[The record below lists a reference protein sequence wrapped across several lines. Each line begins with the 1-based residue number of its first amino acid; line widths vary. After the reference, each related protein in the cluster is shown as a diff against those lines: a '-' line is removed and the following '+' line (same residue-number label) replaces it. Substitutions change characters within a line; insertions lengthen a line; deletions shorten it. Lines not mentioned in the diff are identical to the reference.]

1 MAVRFII
8 GRAGTGKTH
17 HCLQSVRRHLRESPV
32 DGGRLILLV
41 PEQASL
47 QTERALL
54 DDPQI
59 GATVRAEVLSFRR
72 LAFRILQGAAAPQ
85 RTALSSNGRAMVLR
99 RLVAALADRLTYY
112 RRAGSSAGFLE
123 HLSRTITELIDEAVT
138 PDALDGLAG
147 DGHGD
152 PLRVHKI
159 NDLRVI
165 YRAYL
170 EYLGIDK
177 LDPSQQLELARERI
191 TRCEWL
197 IGATIWVDGFA
208 GFTRQQV
215 LMLTEMAKIACR
227 IEITAMIDP
236 AYAMQAGDA
245 TPVEPGDLFAKTQ
258 RTYLDLRRA
267 FVEAGVPVETPR
279 MLSPSPPPRFAESGE
294 LARLERS
301 LFAEPGREAGEPSDV
316 SLVQAADRRTE
327 VDYVVSLICHLVHT
341 AGGELRYR
349 DVAVIL
355 RDLEPYH
362 DLLSAALSER
372 RIPFFIDRRRPT
384 SHHPVVELMRGLAS
398 LAATSFSLE
407 SVRMLLK
414 TGLLGLDDAD
424 ADELENYLLAHG
436 LEGEA
441 VWRQQADWAFAKGS
455 SPANR
460 DPDRAEEHQRRLQ
473 RVNRTRRTFLDRVQS
488 WYDAARSDPV
498 RNGRQWAER
507 LVETLEQLQV
517 APSLSDWARQAED
530 DGDLDLAEQHRQIG
544 RDIAAFLNDFS
555 LALGDETMNVAAL
568 CDVLSAGLSQ
578 LTLGLAPPMLDQV
591 LVGSIERS
599 RHPEIKV
606 AIVMGF
612 NEGLFPPAGS
622 EDSILNDDDRK
633 WLANRGVHV
642 GVTRRQ
648 RVLDEPLLAYTALT
662 RASRRVIA
670 TCAAADE
677 EGQALRPSP
686 FVAALKAAVPGLAMP
701 FVDHVDRGRRP
712 WSVHTSRDLA
722 ARLALEFRTRP
733 PSARDDRPTRTLWN
747 DLYEASRRAE
757 GMGEGLR
764 PALSAL
770 TYENAATLT
779 PESVAR
785 WVAEPLRASVS
796 RLETF
801 AACPFQHF
809 AKYGLRLEER
819 ELAELADVDV
829 GTIHHAILEQFV
841 ERVAAQRQ
849 SLAEMDEAEVRSLLH
864 ASWEAVTASVTSG
877 GPLSSAR
884 DAYVLRR
891 SETELARV
899 LSAQQRV
906 ARSGKFRPRRAEVK
920 FGFDEPD
927 SWPALE
933 ITTPKKRQVRLRGFI
948 DRVDLAELADQML
961 GVVIDYKRT
970 RDRRLDLSHVYH
982 GLSLQLLGYLLVLAE
997 RGESLAGRPVQPVG
1011 AFYISLVETY
1021 TPVDHPD
1028 QAQTAEEQT
1037 GGTFA
1042 PRGVLSAE
1050 HIGALDSEFSG
1061 SGRSK
1066 LYNVYVKK
1074 DGTLGH
1080 ADRTDAAGREEFAAL
1095 LDYTRHQVGELADG
1109 ILDGD
1114 VSVSPYRLRGFS
1126 PCSWCEYGSVCRFE
1140 FGTSRV
1146 RDLEPLSRT
1155 AVLARIAQRR

>member
-1 MAVRFII
+1 MAVRFVI

-17 HCLQSVRRHLRESPV
+17 HCLQSVRRQLRESPV
-32 DGGRLILLV
+32 EGERLILLV

-72 LAFRILQGAAAPQ
+72 LASRILQGAAERP

-112 RRAGSSAGFLE
+112 RRAGSSAGFLD
-123 HLSRTITELIDEAVT
+123 HLSKTITELIDEAVS
-138 PDALDGLAG
+138 PDALDGLA
-147 DGHGD
+147 DDDGD
-152 PLRVHKI
+152 PLRDHKI
-159 NDLRVI
+159 HDLRLI

-170 EYLGIDK
+170 DYLGPDK
-177 LDPSQQLELARERI
+177 LDPSQQLELARERVAH
-191 TRCEWL
+191 CERL
-197 IGATIWVDGFA
+197 VGARIWVDGFA

-215 LMLTEMAKIACR
+215 LMLIAMAKIAGG
-227 IEITAMIDP
+227 IDITLMIDP
-236 AYAMQAGDA
+236 AYAARAGDA
-245 TPVEPGDLFAKTQ
+245 TPMEPGDLFAKTQ
-258 RTYLDLRRA
+258 RTYLDLRRTFA
-267 FVEAGVPVETPR
+267 EAGVPVESPR
-279 MLSPSPPPRFAESGE
+279 TLSPSSPPRFAESVE
-294 LARLERS
+294 LATLERA
-301 LFAEPGREAGEPSDV
+301 LFAEPDREAGEPSDV
-316 SLVQAADRRTE
+316 ALVQVADRRTE
-327 VDYVVSLICHLVHT
+327 VEYVVSLICHLVHQ

-384 SHHPVVELMRGLAS
+384 SHHPVVELMRGLTA

-414 TGLLGLDDAD
+414 TGLLGLNDTD

-441 VWRQQADWAFAKGS
+441 VWRQAADWAFARSS
-455 SPANR
+455 SPAKQE
-460 DPDRAEEHQRRLQ
+460 PDRKEEHQRRLQ
-473 RVNRTRRTFLDRVQS
+473 RVNRTRRTFFERIQS
-488 WYDAARSDPV
+488 WYDTARSESA

-517 APSLSDWARQAED
+517 ARALSRWAQQAED
-530 DGDLDLAEQHRQIG
+530 DGDLDLAEQHRQMG
-544 RDIAAFLNDFS
+544 RDIAAFLNDLS
-555 LALGDETMNVAAL
+555 LALSDETMDVAAL
-568 CDVLSAGLSQ
+568 GDVLSAGLSQ

-606 AIVMGF
+606 AIVMGL

-622 EDSILNDDDRK
+622 EDSILNDDDRE
-633 WLANRGVHV
+633 WLASQGVPV

-677 EGQALRPSP
+677 EGKALRPSL
-686 FVAALKAAVPGLAMP
+686 FVAALKTAVPGLTMRV
-701 FVDHVDRGRRP
+701 VDHVDRGRRP
-712 WSVHTSRDLA
+712 WSVHTSRELA
-722 ARLALEFRTRP
+722 ARLALEFRARP
-733 PSARDDRPTRTLWN
+733 PSTRDDAPTRTLWN

-757 GMGEGLR
+757 GMGEMLR
-764 PALSAL
+764 PALSSL
-770 TYENAATLT
+770 TYENEATLT
-779 PESVAR
+779 PDSVAR

-809 AKYGLRLEER
+809 AKYGLRLEPR

-829 GTIHHAILEQFV
+829 GTIHHAILERFV
-841 ERVAAQRQ
+841 EQVVGQRR
-849 SLAEMDEAEVRSLLH
+849 SLAEMDETEVRSLLH
-864 ASWEAVTASVTSG
+864 ASWETVTASVTSA

-899 LSAQQRV
+899 LGAQQRV

-933 ITTPKKRQVRLRGFI
+933 ITTPKKRRVRLRGYI

-961 GVVIDYKRT
+961 GVVVDYKRT
-970 RDRRLDLSHVYH
+970 RDRRLDLSHVYY

-1011 AFYISLVETY
+1011 AFYVSLVETY
-1021 TPVDHPD
+1021 TPVDRPD
-1028 QAQTAEEQT
+1028 PAQTADEPI
-1037 GGTFA
+1037 GGAFA
-1042 PRGVLSAE
+1042 PRGVLSTE
-1050 HIGALDSEFSG
+1050 YVSALDSEFSG

-1080 ADRTDAAGREEFAAL
+1080 ADRTDAAGPEDFAAL
-1095 LDYTRHQVGELADG
+1095 LDYTRRQLGELADR

-1155 AVLARIAQRR
+1155 AVFARIARRR